1 MSEFEF
7 QERHSFFVVWHIVIS
22 LLLFDNLLF
31 WKWPNKF
38 VLVIFPQI
46 WNWKWTRFW
55 VYFVTPTWVDFNGVI
70 SEFMHS
76 ALILFVSLIWNFSWV
91 LKGFSSSYFAD
102 LKLSFTKMSCLIFIK
117 NSWMSSLKNPLL
129 NSISYIKKG
138 HRILIL
144 SLLFK
149 RLSCFPSNLFVN
161 VTLEKSILT
170 RCFSYM
176 SCMIMQPKNF
186 LLLLPFLYTK
196 VAK

>member
-1 MSEFEF
+1 
-7 QERHSFFVVWHIVIS
+7 
-22 LLLFDNLLF
+22 
-31 WKWPNKF
+31 
-38 VLVIFPQI
+38 
-46 WNWKWTRFW
+46 
-55 VYFVTPTWVDFNGVI
+55 
-70 SEFMHS
+70 
-76 ALILFVSLIWNFSWV
+76 
-91 LKGFSSSYFAD
+91 
-102 LKLSFTKMSCLIFIK
+102 
-117 NSWMSSLKNPLL
+117 MSSLKNPLL
-129 NSISYIKKG
+129 NSISYYIKKG

-196 VAK
+196 VQSSNQGRKPQPFWPHFLLLSLIDRWAQVRIRVRRHNLLSECGKICWQVFEGKWNELTGIYRQKRQWLELSHCI

>member
-31 WKWPNKF
+31 WKWPNGFVWVFLPKF
-38 VLVIFPQI
+38 ETGNGLDFEFTLWPPLELTLMEWLVSSCIQHLFCLCLL
-46 WNWKWTRFW
+46 
-55 VYFVTPTWVDFNGVI
+55 
-70 SEFMHS
+70 SETF
-76 ALILFVSLIWNFSWV
+76 